1 MRMDAAE
8 PAVRLPASP
17 RLRWRRFVNRA
28 FRVAVFGAVIVV
40 LAPLVAILGTV
51 ISRGAPALDW
61 DFLTS
66 LPKPVGETGGGVGH
80 AILGTLILAFGGLLM
95 AVPLGVPAGVFL
107 ASDRM
112 PRLGGVVRMCADVL
126 AGVPSIVVGL
136 FAYTLLVLPFKHFS
150 ALAGA
155 FALAVI
161 MLPTI
166 ARTTEEV
173 VRLVPSTLTEAALAL
188 GAPRWRVMLRVVL
201 PSAGKGVA
209 AGIIAAF
216 SRGAGETAPLMFTA
230 FGSQFLSLSPL
241 QPIAALPLVLF
252 NYAVSPYD
260 DWYAPAWAAALV
272 LAVLVLAGNV
282 VARFAMAR
290 RSP

>member
-1 MRMDAAE
+1 MI
-8 PAVRLPASP
+8 VNNVGLLPPISP
-17 RLRWRRFVNRA
+17 RLRSRRIADRV
-28 FRVAVFGAVIVV
+28 FRWAVMASV
-40 LAPLVAILGTV
+40 LLVLLPLVAIMGTV
-51 ISRGAPALDW
+51 IVRGAPALDW
-61 DFLTS
+61 NFLTS

-80 AILGTLILAFGGLLM
+80 AILGTLFLALGGLLI
-95 AVPLGVPAGVFL
+95 AVPVGVPAGVFL

-112 PRLGGVVRMCADVL
+112 PRLGGTVRLCADVL
-126 AGVPSIVVGL
+126 SGVPSIVVGM
-136 FAYTLLVLPFKHFS
+136 FAYTLLVLPFKQFS
-150 ALAGA
+150 AMAGA

-173 VRLVPSTLTEAALAL
+173 VRLVPSTMTEAALAL
-188 GAPRWRVMLRVVL
+188 GAPRWRVMMQVVL

-209 AGIIAAF
+209 AGVIAAF

-230 FGSQFLSLSPL
+230 FGSQFLTTSPM

-260 DWYAPAWAAALV
+260 DWHAQAWAAALV
-272 LAVLVLAGNV
+272 LATLVLAGNV
-282 VARFAMAR
+282 IAKVATTR
-290 RSP
+290 RSR

>member
-1 MRMDAAE
+1 MDAWLY
-8 PAVRLPASP
+8 PPPPQRTVSP
-17 RLRWRRFVNRA
+17 RLRWRRLADRL
-28 FRVAVFGAVIVV
+28 FRGAVVASVVVV
-40 LAPLVAILGTV
+40 LAPLAAVLATV
-51 ISRGAPALDW
+51 IAKGAPALDLA
-61 DFLTS
+61 FLTH

-80 AILGTLILAFGGLLM
+80 AILGTLFLALGGLGI
-95 AVPLGVPAGVFL
+95 AVPVGVPAGVFL

-112 PRLGGVVRMCADVL
+112 PRLAGVVRMCADVL

-136 FAYTLLVLPFKHFS
+136 FAYTLLVMPFRQFS
-150 ALAGA
+150 ALSGA

-166 ARTTEEV
+166 VRTTEEV
-173 VRLVPSTLTEAALAL
+173 VRLVPPTLTEAALAL
-188 GAPRWRVMLRVVL
+188 GAPRWRAMLGVVL

-230 FGSQFLSLSPL
+230 FGSQFLSWNLL

-252 NYAVSPYD
+252 NYAVSPYE
-260 DWYAPAWAAALV
+260 DWHAQAWAAALV
-272 LAVLVLAGNV
+272 LVVLVLVANL
-282 VARFAMAR
+282 VARYATAR
-290 RSP
+290 RSA

>member
-1 MRMDAAE
+1 MIGNNVAL
-8 PAVRLPASP
+8 LPPISP
-17 RLRWRRFVNRA
+17 RLRSRRIADRV
-28 FRVAVFGAVIVV
+28 FRWAVMASV
-40 LAPLVAILGTV
+40 LLVLLPLVAIMGTV
-51 ISRGAPALDW
+51 IVRGAPALDW
-61 DFLTS
+61 NFLTS

-80 AILGTLILAFGGLLM
+80 AILGTLFLALGGLLI
-95 AVPLGVPAGVFL
+95 AVPVGVPAGVFL

-112 PRLGGVVRMCADVL
+112 PRLGGTVRLCADVL
-126 AGVPSIVVGL
+126 SGVPSIVVGM
-136 FAYTLLVLPFKHFS
+136 FAYTLLVLPFKQFS
-150 ALAGA
+150 AMAGA

-173 VRLVPSTLTEAALAL
+173 VRLVPSTMTEAALAL
-188 GAPRWRVMLRVVL
+188 GAPRWRVMMQVVL

-209 AGIIAAF
+209 AGVIAAF

-230 FGSQFLSLSPL
+230 FGSQFLTTSPM

-260 DWYAPAWAAALV
+260 DWHAQAWAAALV
-272 LAVLVLAGNV
+272 LATLVLAGNV
-282 VARFAMAR
+282 IAKVATTR
-290 RSP
+290 RSR

>member
-1 MRMDAAE
+1 MDALEA
-8 PAVRLPASP
+8 ARLRPVSP
-17 RLRWRRFVNRA
+17 RLGRRRFADRVFRA
-28 FRVAVFGAVIVV
+28 AVFGAVIVV
-40 LAPLVAILGTV
+40 LMPLAAILGTIV
-51 ISRGAPALDW
+51 VRGAPALNW

-80 AILGTLILAFGGLLM
+80 AILGTLILALGGLLM
-95 AVPLGVPAGVFL
+95 AVPVGVPAGVFL

-112 PRLGGVVRMCADVL
+112 PRLAGLVRMSADVL
-126 AGVPSIVVGL
+126 AGVPSIVVGM

-188 GAPRWRVMLRVVL
+188 GAPRWRVMLKVVL

-230 FGSQFLSLSPL
+230 FGSQFLSFSPL

-260 DWYAPAWAAALV
+260 DWHAQAWAAALV
-272 LAVLVLAGNV
+272 LAALVLAGNV
-282 VARFAMAR
+282 IARFATAR